1 MNFLSNIIEAKKKE
15 LEAVAPAGSTWVRRG
30 DLLDRAREEYEDRQ
44 QLLEEKSQLKE
55 ACRLQEFSTFLST
68 GKRSREEAQRSE
80 IESRVRR
87 IDPKK
92 LPMSEDAV
100 RKGLRRLGEP
110 CKLFGETNLQTYARL
125 TASTV
130 ERAESELLKRP
141 RFDGTPDADYTEPT
155 DERVIR
161 VLSWTDRM
169 AAVWEN
175 RLAESKTDTTI
186 SILEYERR
194 EKILDVA
201 RKNLRPMRKRLS
213 EGSLDVDILEALNA
227 IVVSCEAKRF
237 RRANDIYISIS
248 IGNAAWPMGVTM
260 VGIHERAGQEKIA
273 RSEIA
278 HILDDESTRKY
289 LQCIKRLMS
298 LSEEIATEEGW
309 TPDVEAGIDEEEKIQ
324 EKII

>member
-15 LEAVAPAGSTWVRRG
+15 LEAVAAGNTWVRRG
-30 DLLDRAREEYEDRQ
+30 DLLDRAREEYEDKQ

-68 GKRSREEAQRSE
+68 GKRSREDAQRCE
-80 IESRVRR
+80 MESRARR

-92 LPMSEDAV
+92 LPMAEDAV
-100 RKGLRRLGEP
+100 KKELRRLGEP
-110 CKLFGETNLQTYARL
+110 SKLFGETDLQTYARL
-125 TASTV
+125 TATTV

-141 RFDGTPDADYTEPT
+141 RFDGTPEADYTEPT

-169 AAVWEN
+169 TSVWEN
-175 RLAESKTDTTI
+175 RLAESKTDSTI
-186 SILEYERR
+186 SDLEHERR

-201 RKNLRPMRKRLS
+201 RKNLRPVRKRLS

-227 IVVSCEAKRF
+227 IVKSCETKRF

-289 LQCIKRLMS
+289 LQCIKRMMS
-298 LSEEIATEEGW
+298 LSEEIAKEEGW
-309 TPDVEAGIDEEEKIQ
+309 TPEVEARIDEEEKIQ